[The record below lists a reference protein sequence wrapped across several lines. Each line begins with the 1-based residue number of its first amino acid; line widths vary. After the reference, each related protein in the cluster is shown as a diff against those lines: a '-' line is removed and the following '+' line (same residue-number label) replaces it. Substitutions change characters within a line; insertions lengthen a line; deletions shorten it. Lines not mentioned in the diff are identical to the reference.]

1 MKGIRLG
8 LNSGTTQH
16 LPGGTEEK
24 VITVV
29 EVFWPRFKSGTP
41 PEYKSKAL
49 PLGPTCWVDKHKSL
63 LQKC

>member
-1 MKGIRLG
+1 MKGIRRG

-24 VITVV
+24 VVTVV
-29 EVFWPRFKSGTP
+29 EVLAEIQIRHP

-49 PLGPTCWVDKHKSL
+49 PLGPTC
-63 LQKC
+63 